1 MSLRSGSNDDLIRL
15 HKSLDRPGTNE
26 AMLWVGGTTPEEE
39 QVKKEGGKEILKW
52 AQMG

>member
-1 MSLRSGSNDDLIRL
+1 MSLRSGSNDDLILL

-26 AMLWVGGTTPEEE
+26 AVLWVGETTPEE

-52 AQMG
+52 GQMG